1 MALRLLLGVVEVEPF
16 KQFWVQPPKFIKKFP
31 PGPPEPSSRS
41 VLSTSSSARRPGQ
54 KVRKVF
60 TFVRRRAAFFWL
72 VSWLIY
78 PLGFPSSPYDLS
90 HIEPDVHHPK

>member
-1 MALRLLLGVVEVEPF
+1 MALRLLLGVEVQPF

-31 PGPPEPSSRS
+31 PGPPQTFIQER
-41 VLSTSSSARRPGQ
+41 LKYIKFGAQAWTKGFF
-54 KVRKVF
+54 KVF

-78 PLGFPSSPYDLS
+78 PLGFP
-90 HIEPDVHHPK
+90 